1 MDSGSAGIVLS
12 GCRLELVAPVDLPHL
27 LVACVTKRRVPVDK
41 LALLI
46 SWNVACVAGCCS
58 HPHHPQAARLRK
70 ALEDSE
76 KERDKFEGRVMAADA
91 VLSDPELVAD
101 VLSFYK

>member
-1 MDSGSAGIVLS
+1 MAWLAGHIQLQWSSQLIVVMQSLRVLLAS
-12 GCRLELVAPVDLPHL
+12 LVA
-27 LVACVTKRRVPVDK
+27 
-41 LALLI
+41 
-46 SWNVACVAGCCS
+46 CS

-76 KERDKFEGRVMAADA
+76 KERDKFEGRVMAADV